1 MIHYE
6 VEWFHTHAI
15 ELFSFPRKRNWFYEK
30 RLNRVSKKRY
40 ILGFVVAV
48 QPIKGAVKNR
58 FLECNLSTLSAVV
71 QLIFVFIFKFL
82 VILTLAVMI
91 IGLTRCRC
99 L

>member
-6 VEWFHTHAI
+6 VEWFHTYAI
-15 ELFSFPRKRNWFYEK
+15 ERFCFPRKRNWFHEK
-30 RLNRVSKKRY
+30 HLDPVSKKRY

-48 QPIKGAVKNR
+48 QLIKGAVKHR
-58 FLECNLSTLSAVV
+58 FLKCNLSTLSAVV
-71 QLIFVFIFKFL
+71 QPTYVFIYQFL
-82 VILTLAVMI
+82 IILKLAVMI

>member
-6 VEWFHTHAI
+6 VEWFHTYAVEH
-15 ELFSFPRKRNWFYEK
+15 FCFTRKRNWFHEK
-30 RLNRVSKKRY
+30 RLDRVSKKRY

-48 QPIKGAVKNR
+48 QLMKGAVKNR
-58 FLECNLSTLSAVV
+58 FLKCNLSTLSAVV
-71 QLIFVFIFKFL
+71 QLISVFSFKFL
-82 VILTLAVMI
+82 IMLTLAVMT